1 MSFVI
6 TAPEIVTAAAGNLAD
21 TGSTLE
27 EATAAAAGPT
37 TSVAAAAADEVSIAF
52 SQLFGTYRRQF
63 QALSAQAAAFHDEFV
78 GLLNSGAAAYLD
90 IEIANAQ
97 QSLVNAVN
105 APAATGASIATN
117 MVAAAT
123 DPILGG
129 LSPILG
135 GGTGGGILG
144 GLSPTLNGLIS
155 TISGGPLG
163 SILNGAGQ
171 EIGAV
176 VSALISGD
184 EGSLLSGLFAAG
196 TTASQAG
203 GPWQMLFANTGANL
217 RTIFDTWAA
226 DPFPVLKQVVIN
238 QNGYATTVGTGLA
251 IALQN
256 FPVMLANV
264 PANVQLGIQGAST
277 FNTVAQAFID
287 EQIGYGQAIN
297 TALEN
302 AGAALQ
308 QRLPVFEYDMGLAGQ
323 AVMTGDYHGAVQDVP
338 RAFLDLF
345 LSGIDISNMSNV
357 EVQGPAGDLL
367 PIATIFAQQEQ
378 SFVNLLPPGSIPEQ
392 MAQNLVNA
400 VNTVPTSLGFAV
412 IGPPIATL
420 DGLATGATAFGAA
433 LQTGNGVAAVGALID
448 MPAYVLNG
456 FLNADT
462 IVNLTM
468 PVTETVTVDIPP
480 LGPITIGAGT
490 PVVVHLPFE
499 GILVA
504 PQPITATLEV
514 PVAGLTTVPITL
526 TFGGTEVGGLVP
538 ELVNYMPEQVAAA
551 ISPK

>member
-1 MSFVI
+1 
-6 TAPEIVTAAAGNLAD
+6 
-21 TGSTLE
+21 
-27 EATAAAAGPT
+27 
-37 TSVAAAAADEVSIAF
+37 
-52 SQLFGTYRRQF
+52 
-63 QALSAQAAAFHDEFV
+63 
-78 GLLNSGAAAYLD
+78 
-90 IEIANAQ
+90 
-97 QSLVNAVN
+97 
-105 APAATGASIATN
+105 

-176 VSALISGD
+176 VSTLISGD

-302 AGAALQ
+302 AGAGPPAETACLRVRHGVGWPSGDDG
-308 QRLPVFEYDMGLAGQ
+308 RLPRRGSGRS
-323 AVMTGDYHGAVQDVP
+323 P
-338 RAFLDLF
+338 R
-345 LSGIDISNMSNV
+345 
-357 EVQGPAGDLL
+357 L
-367 PIATIFAQQEQ
+367 PR
-378 SFVNLLPPGSIPEQ
+378 SLP
-392 MAQNLVNA
+392 
-400 VNTVPTSLGFAV
+400 
-412 IGPPIATL
+412 
-420 DGLATGATAFGAA
+420 
-433 LQTGNGVAAVGALID
+433 
-448 MPAYVLNG
+448 
-456 FLNADT
+456 
-462 IVNLTM
+462 
-468 PVTETVTVDIPP
+468 
-480 LGPITIGAGT
+480 
-490 PVVVHLPFE
+490 
-499 GILVA
+499 
-504 PQPITATLEV
+504 
-514 PVAGLTTVPITL
+514 
-526 TFGGTEVGGLVP
+526 
-538 ELVNYMPEQVAAA
+538 
-551 ISPK
+551 